1 MVDSGGGKEG
11 DGRSGCWTKLLGKKN
26 VGQQRER
33 RLGNMVGGVAK
44 ENVGSERLFFTA
56 CVCSGGSRGSRIK
69 AGSWAAPRVMTS
81 GVVRQWCVVMDNGD
95 CGQRRVAGVEY
106 ERVHLMVYA
115 VSLVCASDS
124 YAASGASSLIF
135 SSSLR
140 YLQTIK

>member
-1 MVDSGGGKEG
+1 MVDSGGGEEG
-11 DGRSGCWTKLLGKKN
+11 DGRIGCWTKLLGKKI

-44 ENVGSERLFFTA
+44 ENVGSERLFLRR
-56 CVCSGGSRGSRIK
+56 CLQRGQPGIE
-69 AGSWAAPRVMTS
+69 AGSWVAPRVMTS